1 MTNDWNLT
9 NPPEF
14 IYACGNASILMISQ
28 TDTTL
33 LVKER
38 ATIVCRQ
45 RSRVLLVARTESR
58 WSLPGGSI
66 KRGET
71 PLEAAHRELSEE
83 TALEG
88 LALTY
93 AVQFG
98 GLTKLHHV
106 FVTDVPVDLAPR
118 ARNEIVHCKWFP
130 LDRLAA
136 LRASIPTRKIIEL
149 LQFDQSFR
157 TRYAETV

>member
-1 MTNDWNLT
+1 MSSR
-9 NPPEF
+9 
-14 IYACGNASILMISQ
+14 I
-28 TDTTL
+28 DTSS

-45 RSRVLLVARTESR
+45 GRRVLLVARTASR
-58 WSLPGGSI
+58 WTLPGGVI

-106 FVTDVPVDLAPR
+106 FVTHVPVDQAPR
-118 ARNEIVHCKWFP
+118 ARNEIVHCKWFA
-130 LDRLAA
+130 LDRLEA
-136 LRASIPTRKIIEL
+136 LRASIPTLKIIEL
-149 LQFDQSFR
+149 LQLDRTFR
-157 TRYAETV
+157 TVYAEAG